1 MAGIDLDIGIHKPV
15 KVMVYELEV
24 SVTLEC
30 VTKGYYVIEN
40 PGPFLI
46 NNQFFIRNQSSWCW

>member
-24 SVTLEC
+24 RVTLEC

-40 PGPFLI
+40 PVLFSLI
-46 NNQFFIRNQSSWCW
+46 TSF

>member
-1 MAGIDLDIGIHKPV
+1 MAGIDLDVGIHKLV

-24 SVTLEC
+24 RVTLEY

-46 NNQFFIRNQSSWCW
+46 NNQFLIRNQSS